1 MACGPRDSVAGAL
14 ALPAWGGNAPVACR
28 PIPARPAVVLAVNR
42 QAIGSLSCLDLP
54 GIRWW
59 RHSDAIAASM
69 LSLAARRAGAT
80 DATTPASTAAAANS
94 TSCAAGTV
102 TVGCCE
108 RVTA

>member
-28 PIPARPAVVLAVNR
+28 PMPALPAVVVAVNR
-42 QAIGSLSCLDLP
+42 QAIRSLSCLHLP

-59 RHSDAIAASM
+59 RHSDAIASSM

-80 DATTPASTAAAANS
+80 EASTPASTAASANT
-94 TSCAAGTV
+94 TSCATGMT